1 MRACVSRAVNK
12 EYQTFKSPWK
22 NAFYRLTT
30 PVCKW
35 FLISL
40 PINGW
45 ITQMEEG
52 VVSKV
57 VCYSNWSD
65 FSAKPYYIQAC
76 LKYIT
81 SDSCAHTS
89 LHSDQFSFK
98 KKKFIYFS
106 RIFSETIVILQKIKK
121 RVEFNNSARFWSPK
135 LTWVHGSSVLKRKE
149 GNV

>member
-30 PVCKW
+30 HVCKW

-40 PINGW
+40 PINWW

-81 SDSCAHTS
+81 SDSVLIPACIQINFN
-89 LHSDQFSFK
+89 LK
-98 KKKFIYFS
+98 KKVHQFFMNI
-106 RIFSETIVILQKIKK
+106 SETIVILQKIKK